1 MNQHR
6 GQQMQKSSISFLSVE
21 IRQLDNHEN
30 QTELWSFGLEE
41 SYILADKA

>member
-1 MNQHR
+1 MSTNAE
-6 GQQMQKSSISFLSVE
+6 ILNFLLVTFSVE

-41 SYILADKA
+41 SYKLANKA